1 MRSNELTKRGAA
13 CLIAAAL
20 VAWCGVE
27 RAAAHGAASTQ
38 AVHAARAVQD
48 TIRSTALANG
58 AAVAEVRREAAVT
71 VPVTLE
77 LGAAGVQG
85 DLGAAQF
92 ELVFPALLQF
102 VSATP
107 GVTGIAQTHLAA
119 PGRIRFAFAGTAPQG
134 RSALT
139 LVTLS
144 FRVAPDAPVGAEGAL
159 RLTYTARPATT
170 GFRLL
175 PLPAGSGS
183 TLRVVP

>member
-1 MRSNELTKRGAA
+1 VRFGELARRGAA
-13 CLIAAAL
+13 ACVTAAAL
-20 VAWCGVE
+20 AAWCGVE
-27 RAAAHGAASTQ
+27 RAAAHGR
-38 AVHAARAVQD
+38 AVHVAGAGQD
-48 TIRSTALANG
+48 TLRSTALANG
-58 AAVAEVRREAAVT
+58 AAVAQVRREAAVT

-77 LGAAGVQG
+77 LGAQG

-92 ELVFPALLQF
+92 ELTFPALLQF

-107 GVTGIAQTHLAA
+107 GVAGIAQAHLAA

-134 RSALT
+134 KAALT

-144 FRVAPDAPVGAEGAL
+144 FRVAPDAPVGAEGAI

-175 PLPAGSGS
+175 PLPAGAGS
-183 TLRVVP
+183 TVRVVP

>member
-1 MRSNELTKRGAA
+1 MRFGELARRGTAA
-13 CLIAAAL
+13 LLATAAL

-27 RAAAHGAASTQ
+27 RAAAHGG
-38 AVHAARAVQD
+38 AVHVAGAGQD

-58 AAVAEVRREAAVT
+58 VAVAEVRRDATVT
-71 VPVTLE
+71 VPVTLD
-77 LGAAGVQG
+77 LGAQG

-92 ELVFPALLQF
+92 ELAFPALLQF

-134 RSALT
+134 KAALT

-159 RLTYTARPATT
+159 RLTYTARPAST

-175 PLPAGSGS
+175 PLPAASGS
-183 TLRVVP
+183 TLRVVR